1 MLTAREK
8 GPLVPKLRFPGDTQ
22 YFENYEPQEQ
32 SADSMYPDD
41 MLAEYDHIFR
51 DF

>member
-1 MLTAREK
+1 MLTSRKK

-22 YFENYEPQEQ
+22 YFENYEPQEP

-41 MLAEYDHIFR
+41 MLAEHDHIFR